1 MGRAARL
8 NVQANKKVAKKSTV
22 VLVKD
27 QPNLG
32 SAGDVVTVSMGYFRN
47 NLEPFG
53 LAKKATGDVL
63 ESVAADAA
71 AKVAA
76 KNAESAGAKAIAT
89 ALQTIGKFVV
99 KKTVGEDGKIFG
111 SVTTQDVVDA
121 VKQQTSKE
129 LDKKAITVPDIN
141 EVGTYDVSVK
151 LHPEVTGAFK
161 LEVQKA

>member
-1 MGRAARL
+1 VGRAARL

-63 ESVAADAA
+63 ASVAADAA
-71 AKVAA
+71 PRLPPRTPSPPAPRPSPPRSRP
-76 KNAESAGAKAIAT
+76 SA
-89 ALQTIGKFVV
+89 
-99 KKTVGEDGKIFG
+99 
-111 SVTTQDVVDA
+111 S
-121 VKQQTSKE
+121 SW
-129 LDKKAITVPDIN
+129 
-141 EVGTYDVSVK
+141 
-151 LHPEVTGAFK
+151 
-161 LEVQKA
+161 